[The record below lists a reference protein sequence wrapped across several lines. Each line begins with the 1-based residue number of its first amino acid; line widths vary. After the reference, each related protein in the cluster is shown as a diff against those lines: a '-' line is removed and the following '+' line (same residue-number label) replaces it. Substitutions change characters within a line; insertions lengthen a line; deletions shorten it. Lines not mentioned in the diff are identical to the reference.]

1 MGHKNAIKLDLW
13 QIGMSSENGDASLI
27 TSTDKTDPGQHF
39 LLEH

>member
-1 MGHKNAIKLDLW
+1 MPLNLICDK
-13 QIGMSSENGDASLI
+13 IGMSSENGDASLI